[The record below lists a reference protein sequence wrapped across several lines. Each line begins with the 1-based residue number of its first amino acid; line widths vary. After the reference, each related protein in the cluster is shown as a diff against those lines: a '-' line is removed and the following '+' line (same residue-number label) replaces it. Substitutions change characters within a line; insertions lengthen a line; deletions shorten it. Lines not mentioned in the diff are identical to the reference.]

1 VICTLTRRY
10 RFSASHRLNSELLT
24 EAENQSTFGK
34 CNNPYGH
41 GHDYVLDVSVTGEPN
56 PATGLIVRLSLL
68 DKLVQDE
75 ILTSFSYRNLNR
87 DVPEFQR
94 LVPTTENVAL
104 VIAARLRARWAPYF
118 TYSSAH
124 LSSISIH
131 ETDRNSFE
139 VLLPHPAAFPQVASV
154 EQNES
159 VIVNA

>member
-1 VICTLTRRY
+1 MITTLTRRY

-24 EAENQSTFGK
+24 QAENQSTFGK

-41 GHDYVLDVSVTGEPN
+41 GHDYVLDVSVTGKLN
-56 PATGLIVRLSLL
+56 AATGLIVRLSLL
-68 DKLVQDE
+68 DKLVQE
-75 ILTSFSYRNLNR
+75 EVLSSFSHRNLNE

-104 VIAARLRARWAPYF
+104 VIAARLRDRWPAYF

-139 VLLPHPAAFPQVASV
+139 VLLPQPAAHRQVGAM